1 LIKIIIRKF
10 IKNYEKINDRKVR
23 ENYIKLSGVI
33 GIICN
38 LILFIIKISI
48 GFLIN
53 SIAVISD
60 AFNNMTDIGSSLV
73 SIFSAKLSNRPPDA
87 NHPHGHGRYEYIG
100 SLVVAFIIF
109 SVGFELLRKS
119 YDKLINPEK
128 IYFNTAI
135 LIILILAVM
144 IKLWMFS
151 YNLYIAKTIKSS
163 INKATA
169 YDSFS
174 DIIATSLVILSMVIG
189 FFYNLSIDG
198 AVGIVIALL
207 IMYSGF
213 DVAKDTISLL
223 LGSAPDPQVVERI
236 NQIVNS
242 GDSVLETHDLE
253 IHDYGPGRVAASIH
267 AEVPD
272 FTNIVK
278 AHSAIDVL
286 EKRILDEVGI
296 DITIHIDPIST
307 DIGKIEKIK
316 GDIFSC
322 INMKE
327 IGIQIQN
334 VRVAQAETKV
344 IVIFDLKIFSEI
356 PETDYGEIKNIIRE
370 KIEKTFSCYEVVIDR
385 VTCLDWE
392 SAAGKAAE

>member
-1 LIKIIIRKF
+1 MIKIIIRKF

-23 ENYIKLSGVI
+23 ENYIKLSGAI

-73 SIFSAKLSNRPPDA
+73 SIFSAKLSNRPPDV

-128 IYFNTAI
+128 IYFNTVI
-135 LIILILAVM
+135 LIILILSVM

-189 FFYNLSIDG
+189 FFYNLPIDG

-213 DVAKDTISLL
+213 DVAKDTINLL

-242 GDSVLETHDLE
+242 GDGVLEAHDLE
-253 IHDYGPGRVAASIH
+253 IHDYGPGRVVASIH

-272 FTNIVK
+272 CTNIVK
-278 AHSAIDVL
+278 AHSSIDVL
-286 EKRILDEVGI
+286 EKQIMDEAGI
-296 DITIHIDPIST
+296 NITIHIDPVST
-307 DIGKIEKIK
+307 DTRKVEKIK

-322 INMKE
+322 INLADR
-327 IGIQIQN
+327 GIQIHN
-334 VRVAQAETKV
+334 IRVAQAETKV
-344 IVIFDLKIFSEI
+344 IVIFDLNILREV
-356 PETDYGEIKNIIRE
+356 PETDYCDIKNTIRE
-370 KIEKTFSCYEVVIDR
+370 KIEGTFSNYEVVIDR
-385 VTCLDWE
+385 ITCLDR
-392 SAAGKAAE
+392 

>member
-1 LIKIIIRKF
+1 M
-10 IKNYEKINDRKVR
+10 
-23 ENYIKLSGVI
+23 
-33 GIICN
+33 
-38 LILFIIKISI
+38 
-48 GFLIN
+48 IN
-53 SIAVISD
+53 SIALISD

-73 SIFSAKLSNRPPDA
+73 SIFSAKLSNRPPDKK
-87 NHPHGHGRYEYIG
+87 HPHGHGRYEYIG

-109 SVGFELLRKS
+109 SVGLELLGQS
-119 YDKLINPEK
+119 YDKLIQPEK

-135 LIILILAVM
+135 LLILVLTVM

-151 YNLYIAKTIKSS
+151 YNLFIARTIKSS

-169 YDSFS
+169 YDSFG
-174 DIIATSLVILSMVIG
+174 DIIATSLVIISMLAG
-189 FFYNLSIDG
+189 SFSSLPIDG

-213 DVAKDTISLL
+213 DVAKDTISIL
-223 LGSAPDPQVVERI
+223 LGSAPDPLVVERI
-236 NQIVNS
+236 NQIINS
-242 GDSVLETHDLE
+242 GDNVLEAHDLE
-253 IHDYGPGRVAASIH
+253 IHDYGPGRVVASIH

-307 DIGKIEKIK
+307 DTGKIEKIK

-334 VRVAQAETKV
+334 IRVAQAETKV
-344 IVIFDLKIFSEI
+344 IVIFDLKILSEI
-356 PETDYGEIKNIIRE
+356 PESDYGEIKNTVRE
-370 KIEKTFSCYEVVIDR
+370 KIEKKFGCYEVVIDR
-385 VTCLDWE
+385 VTCSDRE
-392 SAAGKAAE
+392 SDI

>member
-1 LIKIIIRKF
+1 LIKIFIRKF
-10 IKNYEKINDRKVR
+10 IKNYEKIKDRKVR
-23 ENYIKLSGVI
+23 ENYIKLSGTI

-48 GFLIN
+48 GFFIN

-73 SIFSAKLSNRPPDA
+73 SIFSAKLSNRPPDV

-135 LIILILAVM
+135 LIILILSVM

-151 YNLYIAKTIKSS
+151 YNLYIAKTINSS

-189 FFYNLSIDG
+189 FFYNLPIDG

-213 DVAKDTISLL
+213 DVAKDTINLL

-242 GDSVLETHDLE
+242 GDGVLEAHDLE
-253 IHDYGPGRVAASIH
+253 IHDYGPGRVVASIH

-278 AHSAIDVL
+278 AHSSIDVL
-286 EKRILDEVGI
+286 EKQIMDEAGI
-296 DITIHIDPIST
+296 NITIHIDPIST
-307 DIGKIEKIK
+307 DTRKVEKIK

-322 INMKE
+322 VNLADM
-327 IGIQIQN
+327 GIQIHN
-334 VRVAQAETKV
+334 IRVAQAETKV
-344 IVIFDLKIFSEI
+344 IVIFDLNILKEV
-356 PETDYGEIKNIIRE
+356 PETDYCDIKNTIRE
-370 KIEKTFSCYEVVIDR
+370 KIEGTFSNYEVVIDR
-385 VTCLDWE
+385 IT
-392 SAAGKAAE
+392 